1 MKESQPGMGNGVA
14 AAMQADDED
23 EAEDDAIGLAV
34 QNEVRMIFEI
44 QMF

>member
-1 MKESQPGMGNGVA
+1 MGHGLA
-14 AAMQADDED
+14 AAMQADDEADDED

-34 QNEVRMIFEI
+34 QNEVHMIFEN

>member
-1 MKESQPGMGNGVA
+1 MGHGLA
-14 AAMQADDED
+14 AAMQADDEADDED

-34 QNEVRMIFEI
+34 QNEVRMIFEN